1 MFVGGVVGIV
11 LLVVLFGFCCRRC
24 CWDCVVSGI
33 VGILF
38 VGGVV
43 GIVLLVVL
51 LGFCCRR
58 CCWDCVVSGINGILL

>member
-1 MFVGGVVGIV
+1 M
-11 LLVVLFGFCCRRC
+11 LLVVLMGFCCRC

-58 CCWDCVVSGINGILL
+58 CCWDCVVSGIVGILL